1 MFIALRIPASTPLP
15 RLARPLLPLPLAR
28 LKRIPRPML
37 IKLMIPCLVE
47 DCLPEIGLA
56 VVSVL
61 TRLGVGVEHPKGQT
75 CCGQMSFKAGD
86 AARARA
92 LALRSLDLFAG
103 PDAVV
108 CPSGSCAKMLR
119 AYPQLFEPG
128 TPDHARALD
137 LAGRVREFCEF
148 TLALPGAPDFGARLQ
163 ARAVLH
169 RSCQLDG
176 SEAPARLLGAIG
188 GLTLLEPER
197 PERCCGFGGLFSLQ
211 FPAVSESLVEDKARE
226 LLALE
231 PDILV
236 SAEPSCLMNIGSY
249 LTRQG
254 RPVRALHAA
263 QLLDLA
269 LTGGA
274 SWS

>member
-1 MFIALRIPASTPLP
+1 MR
-15 RLARPLLPLPLAR
+15 
-28 LKRIPRPML
+28 

-61 TRLGVGVEHPKGQT
+61 ERLGCGVDHPKGQT
-75 CCGQMSFKAGD
+75 CCGQMAFKTGD
-86 AARARA
+86 VANARAQ
-92 LALRSLDLFAG
+92 ALRNLELFAG
-103 PDAVV
+103 PEPVV
-108 CPSGSCAKMLR
+108 CPSGSCTKMLR
-119 AYPQLFEPG
+119 TYPQLFEPG

-137 LAGRVREFCEF
+137 LAGRVSEFCAF
-148 TLALPGAPDFGARLQ
+148 VLALPGAPDFGGELK
-163 ARAVLH
+163 ARAALH

-176 SEAPARLLGAIG
+176 SAAPERLLAAVH

-211 FPAVSESLVEDKARE
+211 FSAVSESLVEDKARE
-226 LLALE
+226 LLALD

-236 SAEPSCLMNIGSY
+236 SAEPSCLMNISGY
-249 LTRQG
+249 LSRSG

-269 LTGGA
+269 LNSGQAGGS
-274 SWS
+274 SWT

>member
-1 MFIALRIPASTPLP
+1 MR
-15 RLARPLLPLPLAR
+15 
-28 LKRIPRPML
+28 

-61 TRLGVGVEHPKGQT
+61 ERLGIGVDHPKGQT
-75 CCGQMSFKAGD
+75 CCGQMAFKTGD
-86 AARARA
+86 AAGARA
-92 LALRSLDLFAG
+92 QALRSLDVFAPSGAG
-103 PDAVV
+103 PEPVV

-119 AYPQLFEPG
+119 TYPQLFEPG
-128 TPDHARALD
+128 TSEHARALD
-137 LAGRVREFCEF
+137 LAGRVSEFCAF
-148 TLALPGAPDFGARLQ
+148 VLALPGAPDFGAKLT
-163 ARAVLH
+163 ARAALH

-176 SEAPARLLGAIG
+176 SDAPQRLLAAVR
-188 GLTLLEPER
+188 GLTLLSPER

-226 LLALE
+226 LLACA

-236 SAEPSCLMNIGSY
+236 SAEPSCLMNISGYLSRSGS
-249 LTRQG
+249 
-254 RPVRALHAA
+254 PVRALHAA

-269 LTGGA
+269 LNGALTGGK
-274 SWS
+274 SWP

>member
-1 MFIALRIPASTPLP
+1 M
-15 RLARPLLPLPLAR
+15 
-28 LKRIPRPML
+28 
-37 IKLMIPCLVE
+37 LMIPCLVE

-56 VVSVL
+56 VASVL
-61 TRLGVGVEHPKGQT
+61 ERLGCGVDHPKGQT
-75 CCGQMSFKAGD
+75 CCGQLAFKTGD
-86 AARARA
+86 AAGARA
-92 LALRSLDLFAG
+92 LARRSLELFAG
-103 PDAVV
+103 PEPVV

-119 AYPQLFEPG
+119 TYPQLFEPG
-128 TPDHARALD
+128 TQDHARALD
-137 LAGRVREFCEF
+137 LAGRTFEFCAF
-148 TLALPGAPDFGARLQ
+148 VLALPGAPDFGAELQ
-163 ARAVLH
+163 ARAALH

-176 SEAPARLLGAIG
+176 SDAPQRLLAAVR

-211 FPAVSESLVEDKARE
+211 FPAVSESLLEDKARE

-236 SAEPSCLMNIGSY
+236 SAEPSCLMNIGGHLS
-249 LTRQG
+249 RSG

-269 LTGGA
+269 LTGGP
-274 SWS
+274 SWT

>member
-1 MFIALRIPASTPLP
+1 M
-15 RLARPLLPLPLAR
+15 
-28 LKRIPRPML
+28 
-37 IKLMIPCLVE
+37 LMIPCLVE

-56 VVSVL
+56 AASVL
-61 TRLGVGVEHPKGQT
+61 ERLGCGVDHPRDQT
-75 CCGQMSFKAGD
+75 CCGQLAFKTGD
-86 AARARA
+86 AAGARA
-92 LALRSLDLFAG
+92 LALRSLELFDG
-103 PDAVV
+103 PEPVV

-119 AYPQLFEPG
+119 TYPQLFEPG

-137 LAGRVREFCEF
+137 LAGRTFEFCAF
-148 TLALPGAPDFGARLQ
+148 VLSLPGAPDFGAELK
-163 ARAVLH
+163 ARAALH

-176 SEAPARLLGAIG
+176 SDAPQRLLAAVR

-211 FPAVSESLVEDKARE
+211 FPAVSESLLEDKARE
-226 LLALE
+226 LLAFE

-236 SAEPSCLMNIGSY
+236 SAEPSCLMNLGGY
-249 LTRQG
+249 LSRSG

-269 LTGGA
+269 LTGGP
-274 SWS
+274 SWT

>member
-1 MFIALRIPASTPLP
+1 MR
-15 RLARPLLPLPLAR
+15 
-28 LKRIPRPML
+28 

-61 TRLGVGVEHPKGQT
+61 ERLGLGVDHPRVQT
-75 CCGQMSFKAGD
+75 CCGQMAFKTGD
-86 AARARA
+86 VARARA
-92 LALRSLDLFAG
+92 LALRSLDIFAG
-103 PDAVV
+103 TGPVI
-108 CPSGSCAKMLR
+108 CPSGSCTKMLR
-119 AYPQLFEPG
+119 TYPELFEPG
-128 TPDHARALD
+128 SPEHARALD
-137 LAGRVREFCEF
+137 LAGRTFEFCAF
-148 TLALPGAPDFGARLQ
+148 VLTLPGAPDFGARLN
-163 ARAVLH
+163 ARAALH

-176 SEAPARLLGAIG
+176 SEAPQRLMEAVR

-211 FPAVSESLVEDKARE
+211 FPAVSESLLEDKAHE

-231 PDILV
+231 PDLLI
-236 SAEPSCLMNIGSY
+236 SAEPSCLMNIGGY
-249 LTRQG
+249 LARLG

-263 QLLDLA
+263 QVLDLG